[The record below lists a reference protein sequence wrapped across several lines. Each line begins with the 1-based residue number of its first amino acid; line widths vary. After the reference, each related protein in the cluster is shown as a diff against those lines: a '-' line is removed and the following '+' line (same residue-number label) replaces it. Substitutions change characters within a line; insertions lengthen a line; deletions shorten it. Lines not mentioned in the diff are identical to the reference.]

1 MPSNNPMDSARFKI
15 FVGDIVRLDDLL
27 GSILRKLDSGLLWVV
42 WLTDPPD
49 YVYQQNELRLHERC

>member
-1 MPSNNPMDSARFKI
+1 MDSARFKI